1 MDLLEKKKHR
11 PSSRTPPGLIG
22 DGDLIGLSSGLVGR
36 PHVQDPG
43 VVKNMALVSKN
54 KEHSAYLGI
63 KHHQTWQLQI
73 LVLIKS
79 LNVVSKEHDPGW
91 WYTYPSEK

>member
-1 MDLLEKKKHR
+1 LKTTKPEVLDLVTGVIVDLLEKKKHR

-54 KEHSAYLGI
+54 KEHSAYPWESNII
-63 KHHQTWQLQI
+63 KHGNC
-73 LVLIKS
+73 KS
-79 LNVVSKEHDPGW
+79 LS
-91 WYTYPSEK
+91 